1 MNLQKLI
8 DFGLVNLVDC
18 KRGLYYLEFAYSKRK
33 FINDIYGAET
43 EVYNYIGTITCD
55 EEGNIYKANLK
66 SYCITYDGTK
76 LCIGFPQFIGKAHNL
91 KLSDIFKI
99 DKNNLPYLNVV
110 SLREVLGLHGSTRWV
125 GYIKRGE
132 ETYMDRMYQKNV
144 CTKEYI
150 EETQDKIKAAEFFKN
165 EENKFNILANAIIA
179 GSKNIENGLMA
190 VSGSISH
197 SVGKLAAVQ
206 AYDEGNNFIA
216 QNGST
221 NIMRY

>member
-18 KRGLYYLEFAYSKRK
+18 NSGFYYLEFAYSESR
-33 FINDIYGAET
+33 FFNDLYGGET

-55 EEGNIYKANLK
+55 EEGNIHKANLK
-66 SYCITYDGTK
+66 SYCTANAGTK
-76 LCIGFPQFIGKAHNL
+76 IYIGFPQLIVKSHNL

-110 SLREVLGLHGSTRWV
+110 SLKDVINRHDSTRWV
-125 GYIKRGE
+125 GYIKKGE
-132 ETYMDRMYQKNV
+132 EAYMHRMYQKNV

-150 EETQDKIKAAEFFKN
+150 DEIQDKIKAAEFFKN

-206 AYDEGNNFIA
+206 AYDEGNHFIA

>member
-8 DFGLVNLVDC
+8 DLGLVNLMDC
-18 KRGLYYLEFAYSKRK
+18 KSGLYYLEFAYSKCK
-33 FINDIYGAET
+33 FINDIYGGET

-55 EEGNIYKANLK
+55 EEGNIHKANLK
-66 SYCITYDGTK
+66 SYCTTSDGTK
-76 LCIGFPQFIGKAHNL
+76 LLIGFPQFIGKAHNL
-91 KLSDIFKI
+91 KLSDIFNI
-99 DKNNLPYLNVV
+99 DKNNRTYLKVV
-110 SLREVLGLHGSTRWV
+110 SMRDVLNLHDSTRWV
-125 GYIKRGE
+125 EYIKKAE
-132 ETYMDRMYQKNV
+132 ETNMYKMYQKNV

-150 EETQDKIKAAEFFKN
+150 DETQDKIKAAEFFKN

-206 AYDEGNNFIA
+206 AYDEGNHFIA

-221 NIMRY
+221 NIMGY

>member
-1 MNLQKLI
+1 MDLQKLI

-18 KRGLYYLEFAYSKRK
+18 KSGLYYLEFAYSKSK
-33 FINDIYGAET
+33 FINDLYGGGT

-55 EEGNIYKANLK
+55 EEGNIHKANLK
-66 SYCITYDGTK
+66 SYCTTNAGTK

-91 KLSDIFKI
+91 KLSDIFNI
-99 DKNNLPYLNVV
+99 DKNNLPYLKVV
-110 SLREVLGLHGSTRWV
+110 SMRDVLSLHDSTLWI

-132 ETYMDRMYQKNV
+132 ETYIDRMYQKNV

-165 EENKFNILANAIIA
+165 EENKFNILADAIIS

-216 QNGST
+216 QNGSA